1 MTMEHMEMKAI
12 VIALILGLSAC
23 ATVKTLPPSTTHV
36 DIEYEGK
43 RSYCDSIPRVYSG
56 VAYNLCTLFG
66 EPNPRANIN
75 TTMHTIPLF
84 MLDSGLCL
92 VTDTLALPY
101 TIYTQNK
108 HGSID
113 VN

>member
-1 MTMEHMEMKAI
+1 MKAI
-12 VIALILGLSAC
+12 VIALVLGLSAC
-23 ATVKTLPPSTTHV
+23 ATVKTLPPSTNHV
-36 DIEYEGK
+36 EIEYDGK
-43 RSYCDSIPRVYSG
+43 RSYCESIPRVYSG
-56 VAYNLCTLFG
+56 VAFNLCTILG
-66 EPNPRANIN
+66 EPNPRANIYASK
-75 TTMHTIPLF
+75 HAIPLF
-84 MLDSGLCL
+84 IIDGGLCL